1 MKKLILILFVGLV
14 AFSTV
19 ESKAQVGI
27 LESPYGF
34 STDTL
39 TLAAATGTIFLTT
52 DLIKAAPAT
61 STTVEFKVV
70 RLSGTTAG
78 TATLQGSMDGTNWN
92 AMTTPNTATALATYT
107 VANSASAFY
116 AWSISGSPY
125 PYLRVSWTATTAT
138 FSAIISAK
146 FYRAK

>member
-14 AFSTV
+14 AFTTIDT
-19 ESKAQVGI
+19 KAQVGV
-27 LESPYGF
+27 LESPYGL

-39 TLAAATGTIFLTT
+39 TLSSATGTIFLTT

-61 STTVEFKVV
+61 GTTVEFKVV

-78 TATLQGSMDGTNWN
+78 TATLQGSMNGTDWN
-92 AMTTPNTATALATYT
+92 ALTTPNTATALATYT
-107 VANSASAFY
+107 VANAASAFY
-116 AWSISGSPY
+116 VWNISSSPY

-138 FSAIISAK
+138 FSAILSAK